1 MSQIWRRQHAIMA
14 SLEKRYV
21 DVWQAKQF
29 GLKANVK
36 LFFDGAATYFGIDG
50 IDITEKQELRAR
62 ILSGGPWSSDDRIA
76 VIEYSEATY
85 WHWSDC

>member
-62 ILSGGPWSSDDRIA
+62 ILSGGPWSSDDRTA